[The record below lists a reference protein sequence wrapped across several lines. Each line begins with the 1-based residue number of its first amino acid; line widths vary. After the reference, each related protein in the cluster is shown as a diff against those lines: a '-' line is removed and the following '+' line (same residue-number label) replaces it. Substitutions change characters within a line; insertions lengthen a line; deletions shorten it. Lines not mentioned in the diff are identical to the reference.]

1 MPLNDADK
9 AWIEQAIASAVA
21 SIPAAPSPGDVA
33 KAVGALEVRV
43 ESKDQKA
50 VSLRAAVR
58 ETFEKVT
65 GR

>member
-9 AWIEQAIASAVA
+9 AWIEQAIKSALEAV
-21 SIPAAPSPGDVA
+21 PPPPSPGDVA